1 MKNKAVSGKHLVDPQ
16 GDKDLLPDT
25 SVLLEAA
32 SRLRIAD
39 PKSAARALWLEAMVN
54 HVPDFM
60 YAKDRDGRFLYANQA
75 IIQGNDLSSVDD
87 IIGLT
92 DFDLHGEAATDARIS
107 EIERRVME
115 TGEPDLGYEERAMRG
130 GGDRWLMMSRV
141 PLRDSSGAIVG
152 IVGSSRD
159 ISARKASERLMRAQ
173 NRILEMIVGSVAIP
187 EFMNTLAELI
197 EELAE
202 GLRCAAVVFP
212 PEDGIQIFK
221 APSAPNLLLPLFE
234 ALSSSSSRPI
244 RETTA
249 RLAFEENGFLCF
261 EIPSANGNNHGLIG
275 ISSTNNNLTEFLAG
289 ASRMAGIAIDRRQAE
304 EQIRFLVV
312 HDALTGLENRISLE
326 ARLPGILKS
335 AELSSHNVAVGFLD
349 LDNFKQINDTFGH
362 AVGDELLK
370 EVAGRLSGLTTGHD
384 IVARIGG
391 DEFVLVLHENNE
403 SFEDRLQNI
412 RATIAQPLTIQGMGF
427 KVSCS
432 IGVAYYPSHGLIA
445 SDLFK
450 AADLAMYKAKE
461 NGRNAVETFSQELSD
476 SARRKFLRA
485 DELRMAIQN
494 DEFVLHFQPQID
506 LKTGLVSGVEALV
519 RWEHPLEG
527 MLPPSEFISLA
538 EETGIIIE
546 LGEVILRKACHQAK
560 KWSMNGRRRVPVS
573 VNMSPKQFQ
582 NAGVIDHVRAAL
594 RESGLDPS
602 LLEIEITES
611 SIMGDIGS
619 AAGIM
624 RKLND
629 MGVDFAI
636 DDFGTSYSCL
646 NMLKKLPFSRLK
658 IDRSFIM
665 NTPDDEQDCA
675 IVTTIMNLARSLKLQ
690 VVGEGIETIEQA
702 RFLHLAGCE
711 HGQGYFY
718 SRPVCGRTIDA
729 LLDKQYYFGSS

>member
-1 MKNKAVSGKHLVDPQ
+1 MKNIAASGKHLVDPK
-16 GDKDLLPDT
+16 GDEDVSRDS

-32 SRLRIAD
+32 SRLRAAD
-39 PKSAARALWLEAMVN
+39 PKIVGRALLLEAMVN

-107 EIERRVME
+107 EIEQRVME
-115 TGEPDLGYEERAMRG
+115 TGEPDLGYDERAMRG

-187 EFMNTLAELI
+187 ELMNTLAELI

-202 GLRCAAVVFP
+202 GIRCAAVAFP

-221 APSAPNLLLPLFE
+221 APNAPDLLLPLFE
-234 ALSSSSSRPI
+234 ALSASSSTPI
-244 RETTA
+244 REATA
-249 RLAFEENGFLCF
+249 RTAFENSGFLCF
-261 EIPSANGNNHGLIG
+261 EIPSANGTSHGLIG
-275 ISSTNNNLTEFLAG
+275 ISSTKNDLSRSLTEFLAG
-289 ASRMAGIAIDRRQAE
+289 ASRMAGIAIDRRRAE
-304 EQIRFLVV
+304 QQIRFLLV
-312 HDALTGLENRISLE
+312 HDALTGLENRTSLE
-326 ARLPGILKS
+326 GKLPGILKA
-335 AELSSHNVAVGFLD
+335 AELSSQQVAVSFLD

-370 EVAGRLSGLTTGHD
+370 EASGRLSSLITGKD

-391 DEFVLVLHENNE
+391 DEFVLVLHETDE
-403 SFEDRLQNI
+403 RFEDRLQRI
-412 RATIAQPLTIQGMGF
+412 KTTVAQPLTLQGLDL

-432 IGVAYYPSHGLIA
+432 IGVAYYPSHGLMA
-445 SDLFK
+445 SDLFR

-461 NGRNAVETFSQELSD
+461 NGRDAVQAFSQELSD

-485 DELRMAIQN
+485 EELRTAIQN
-494 DEFVLHFQPQID
+494 DEFVLDFQPQIN
-506 LKTGLVSGVEALV
+506 LTTGLVSGVEALV
-519 RWEHPLEG
+519 RWKHPVEG
-527 MLPPSEFISLA
+527 ILPPSEFIPLA

-546 LGEVILRKACHQAK
+546 LGEAVLRKACQQAK
-560 KWSMNGRRRVPVS
+560 KWSMNARHRVRVS

-582 NAGVIDHVRAAL
+582 NAGVIDHVKAAL
-594 RESGLDPS
+594 KESGLDPS

-611 SIMGDIGS
+611 SIMRDIGS

-624 RKLND
+624 KELTD

-675 IVTTIMNLARSLKLQ
+675 IVTAILNLARSLKLQ
-690 VVGEGIETIEQA
+690 VVAEGVETIEQA
-702 RFLHLAGCE
+702 QFLHLAGCE

-718 SRPVCGRTIDA
+718 SRPVGDLTIEA
-729 LLDKQYYFGSS
+729 LLDKQY

>member
-1 MKNKAVSGKHLVDPQ
+1 MKNIAVSGEHLVAPQ
-16 GDKDLLPDT
+16 GDEDISLDT

-32 SRLRIAD
+32 SRLRVAD
-39 PKSAARALWLEAMVN
+39 PNIAGRALWLEAMVN

-60 YAKDRDGRFLYANQA
+60 YAKDRDGRFLYANRA
-75 IIQGNDLSSVDD
+75 IIEGNDLSSVDD

-107 EIERRVME
+107 EIEQRVME

-141 PLRDSSGAIVG
+141 PLRDSSGAIIG

-159 ISARKASERLMRAQ
+159 ISAHKASERLMRAQ
-173 NRILEMIVGSVAIP
+173 NRVLEMIVGSVAVP
-187 EFMNTLAELI
+187 EFMDTLAELI

-202 GLRCAAVVFP
+202 GIRCVAVLFP
-212 PEDGIQIFK
+212 PDNDIQTFT
-221 APSAPNLLLPLFE
+221 AQSAPNLRLPLFE
-234 ALSSSSSRPI
+234 ALSSSSSRPN
-244 RETTA
+244 REAMA
-249 RLAFEENGFLCF
+249 RLAFENNGFLCF
-261 EIPSANGNNHGLIG
+261 EIPSANGTNHGLIG
-275 ISSTNNNLTEFLAG
+275 ISSTNNNLSRSLSEFLAG

-304 EQIRFLVV
+304 EQIRFLVI

-326 ARLPGILKS
+326 ARLPGVLKS
-335 AELSSHNVAVGFLD
+335 AELLSQKVTVGFLD

-370 EVAGRLSGLTTGHD
+370 EVAGRLSRLTTGHD

-391 DEFVLVLHENNE
+391 DEFVLVLHEHNQ
-403 SFEDRLQNI
+403 SFDDRLQRI
-412 RATIAQPLTIQGMGF
+412 RATVAQPLTIQGMDF

-432 IGVAYYPSHGLIA
+432 IGAAYYPSHGLIA

-461 NGRNAVETFSQELSD
+461 NGRNAVETFSEELLD

-485 DELRMAIQN
+485 EELRKAIQN
-494 DEFVLHFQPQID
+494 DEFVLHFQPQIE
-506 LKTGLVSGVEALV
+506 LTTGLVSGVEALV
-519 RWEHPLEG
+519 RWKHPLEG
-527 MLPPSEFISLA
+527 ILPPSEFICLA
-538 EETGIIIE
+538 EETGVIVE
-546 LGEVILRKACHQAK
+546 LGEAVLRKACHQAK
-560 KWSMNGRRRVPVS
+560 KWNMNGRRRVPVS

-582 NAGVIDHVRAAL
+582 NAGVIDHVKAAL
-594 RESGLDPS
+594 SESCLDPS

-611 SIMGDIGS
+611 SIMRDIGS

-624 RKLND
+624 KDLTD
-629 MGVDFAI
+629 MGVNFAI
-636 DDFGTSYSCL
+636 DDFGTGYSCL

-658 IDRSFIM
+658 IDRSFIT

-675 IVTTIMNLARSLKLQ
+675 IVTATLNLARGLKLQ
-690 VVGEGIETIEQA
+690 VVAEGVETMEQA
-702 RFLHLAGCE
+702 RFLHQAGCE

-718 SRPVCGRTIDA
+718 SRPVCDLTIDA
-729 LLDKQYYFGSS
+729 LLDNQY

>member
-1 MKNKAVSGKHLVDPQ
+1 MKNIAVSGEHLVAPQ
-16 GDKDLLPDT
+16 GDEDISLDT

-32 SRLRIAD
+32 SRLRVAD
-39 PKSAARALWLEAMVN
+39 PNIAGRALWLEAMVN

-60 YAKDRDGRFLYANQA
+60 YAKDRDGRFLYANRA
-75 IIQGNDLSSVDD
+75 IIEGNDLSSVDD

-107 EIERRVME
+107 EIEQRVME

-141 PLRDSSGAIVG
+141 PLRDSSGAIIG

-159 ISARKASERLMRAQ
+159 ISAHKASERLMRAQ
-173 NRILEMIVGSVAIP
+173 NRVLEMIVGSVAVP
-187 EFMNTLAELI
+187 EFMDTLAELI

-202 GLRCAAVVFP
+202 GIRCVAVLFP
-212 PEDGIQIFK
+212 PDNDIQTFT
-221 APSAPNLLLPLFE
+221 AQSAPNLRLPLFE
-234 ALSSSSSRPI
+234 ALSSSSSRPN
-244 RETTA
+244 REAMA
-249 RLAFEENGFLCF
+249 RLAFENNGFLCF
-261 EIPSANGNNHGLIG
+261 EIPSANGTNHGLIG
-275 ISSTNNNLTEFLAG
+275 ISSTNNNLSRSLSEFLAG

-304 EQIRFLVV
+304 EQIRFLVI

-326 ARLPGILKS
+326 ARLPGVLKS
-335 AELSSHNVAVGFLD
+335 AELLSQKVTVGFLD

-370 EVAGRLSGLTTGHD
+370 EVAGRLSRLTTGHD

-391 DEFVLVLHENNE
+391 DEFVLVLHEHNQ
-403 SFEDRLQNI
+403 SFDDRLQRI
-412 RATIAQPLTIQGMGF
+412 RATVAQPLTIQGMDF

-432 IGVAYYPSHGLIA
+432 IGAAYYPSHGLIA

-461 NGRNAVETFSQELSD
+461 NGRNAVETFSEELLD

-485 DELRMAIQN
+485 EELRKAIQN
-494 DEFVLHFQPQID
+494 DEFVLHFQPQIE
-506 LKTGLVSGVEALV
+506 LTTGLVSGVEALV
-519 RWEHPLEG
+519 RWKHPLEG
-527 MLPPSEFISLA
+527 ILPPSEFICLA
-538 EETGIIIE
+538 EETGVIVE
-546 LGEVILRKACHQAK
+546 LGEAVLRKACHQAK
-560 KWSMNGRRRVPVS
+560 KWNMNGRRRVPVS

-582 NAGVIDHVRAAL
+582 NAGVIDHVKAAL
-594 RESGLDPS
+594 SESCLDPS

-611 SIMGDIGS
+611 SIMRDIGS

-624 RKLND
+624 KDLTD
-629 MGVDFAI
+629 MGVNFAI
-636 DDFGTSYSCL
+636 DDFGTGYSCL

-658 IDRSFIM
+658 IDRSFIT

-675 IVTTIMNLARSLKLQ
+675 IVTATLNLAPSFK
-690 VVGEGIETIEQA
+690 
-702 RFLHLAGCE
+702 
-711 HGQGYFY
+711 
-718 SRPVCGRTIDA
+718 
-729 LLDKQYYFGSS
+729 

>member
-1 MKNKAVSGKHLVDPQ
+1 MKNIAVSGEHLVAPQ
-16 GDKDLLPDT
+16 GDEDISLDT

-32 SRLRIAD
+32 SRLRVAD
-39 PKSAARALWLEAMVN
+39 PNIAGRALWLEAMVN

-60 YAKDRDGRFLYANQA
+60 YAKDRDGRFLYANRA
-75 IIQGNDLSSVDD
+75 IIEGNDLSSVDD

-107 EIERRVME
+107 EIEQRVME

-141 PLRDSSGAIVG
+141 PLRDSSGAIIG

-159 ISARKASERLMRAQ
+159 ISAHKASERLMRAQ
-173 NRILEMIVGSVAIP
+173 NRILEMIVGSVAVP
-187 EFMNTLAELI
+187 EFMDTLAELI

-202 GLRCAAVVFP
+202 GIRCAAVLFP
-212 PEDGIQIFK
+212 PEDDIQTFK
-221 APSAPNLLLPLFE
+221 APSAPNLQTPLFE
-234 ALSSSSSRPI
+234 ALPSLSSRPN
-244 RETTA
+244 REAMA
-249 RLAFEENGFLCF
+249 RLAFENNGFLCF
-261 EIPSANGNNHGLIG
+261 EIPSANGTNHGLIG
-275 ISSTNNNLTEFLAG
+275 ISSTKNNLNRSLSEFLAG

-335 AELSSHNVAVGFLD
+335 AELLSQKVTVGFLD

-370 EVAGRLSGLTTGHD
+370 EVAGRLSRLTTGHD

-391 DEFVLVLHENNE
+391 DEFVLVLHEHNQ
-403 SFEDRLQNI
+403 SFDDRLQRI
-412 RATIAQPLTIQGMGF
+412 RATVAQPLTIQGMDF

-432 IGVAYYPSHGLIA
+432 IGAAYYPSHGLIA

-461 NGRNAVETFSQELSD
+461 NGRNAVETFSEELLD

-485 DELRMAIQN
+485 EELRKAIQN
-494 DEFVLHFQPQID
+494 DEFVLHFQPQIE
-506 LKTGLVSGVEALV
+506 LTTGLVSGVEALV
-519 RWEHPLEG
+519 RWKHPLEG
-527 MLPPSEFISLA
+527 ILPPSEFICLA
-538 EETGIIIE
+538 EETGVIVE
-546 LGEVILRKACHQAK
+546 LGEVVLRKACHQAK
-560 KWSMNGRRRVPVS
+560 KWNMNGRRRVPVS

-582 NAGVIDHVRAAL
+582 NAGVIDHVKAAL
-594 RESGLDPS
+594 SESCLDPS

-611 SIMGDIGS
+611 SIMRDIGS

-624 RKLND
+624 KDLTD
-629 MGVDFAI
+629 MGVNFAI
-636 DDFGTSYSCL
+636 DDFGTGYSCL

-658 IDRSFIM
+658 IDRSFIT

-675 IVTTIMNLARSLKLQ
+675 IVTAILTLARSLKLQ
-690 VVGEGIETIEQA
+690 VVAEGVETIEQA

-718 SRPVCGRTIDA
+718 SRPVCDLTIDA
-729 LLDKQYYFGSS
+729 LLDNQY